1 MASKSKSELI
11 QKNAI
16 VDWWLLS
23 ERKYTTFQQLY
34 ESNNLNYD

>member
-1 MASKSKSELI
+1 MASLLKWESM

-23 ERKYTTFQQLY
+23 ERK
-34 ESNNLNYD
+34 